1 MIAVVS
7 GGQKVFE
14 GVTVVIM
21 IMEAVLILSIV
32 EIQNV
37 LKEWSWVLDFNL
49 SELRDW
55 LSFGRPVELQ
65 GKKFCKKA
73 MLYVLKTKYLNVL
86 LSNFVFHYLTAFL
99 ILVQLGLKVSV
110 FSG

>member
-7 GGQKVFE
+7 GGQVFK

-49 SELRDW
+49 SELRD
-55 LSFGRPVELQ
+55 
-65 GKKFCKKA
+65 
-73 MLYVLKTKYLNVL
+73 
-86 LSNFVFHYLTAFL
+86 
-99 ILVQLGLKVSV
+99 
-110 FSG
+110 